1 MIRFVLA
8 TANADKAGEI
18 ADILGK
24 SVTLMPRPS
33 SVPDVDETGKTL
45 LDNARLKARAL
56 VLATGEPAIADDTG
70 LEVDA
75 LDGQPGVYSSR
86 YAGEGASYAD
96 NVAKLIEALAG
107 ADSSRRAQF
116 RTVAV
121 AAWPDGR
128 EVAVEGV
135 VDGTIAS
142 EPRGE
147 GGFGYDPLFIPAEG
161 DGRTFA
167 EMTAAEKHR
176 LSHRGRAFRSLADR
190 LERPL

>member
-1 MIRFVLA
+1 
-8 TANADKAGEI
+8 
-18 ADILGK
+18 
-24 SVTLMPRPS
+24 
-33 SVPDVDETGKTL
+33 
-45 LDNARLKARAL
+45 
-56 VLATGEPAIADDTG
+56 
-70 LEVDA
+70 
-75 LDGQPGVYSSR
+75 
-86 YAGEGASYAD
+86 
-96 NVAKLIEALAG
+96 
-107 ADSSRRAQF
+107 
-116 RTVAV
+116 VAV

-176 LSHRGRAFRSLADR
+176 LSHRGRAFRSLAER
-190 LERPL
+190 LQRPI

>member
-1 MIRFVLA
+1 VSRFVLA
-8 TANADKAGEI
+8 TANPDKAREI
-18 ADILGK
+18 AAILGT
-24 SVTLMPRPS
+24 SLTLSPRPS
-33 SVPDVDETGKTL
+33 SVPEVEETGETL

-56 VLATGEPAIADDTG
+56 VVATGEPAIADDTG
-70 LEVDA
+70 LEVDV
-75 LDGQPGVYSSR
+75 LDGQPGVHSSR
-86 YAGEGASYAD
+86 YAGDGASYAD
-96 NVAKLIEALAG
+96 NVAKLLEALAG
-107 ADSSRRAQF
+107 TSSSRRARF

-121 AAWPDGR
+121 AVWPDGR

-142 EPRGE
+142 ESRGA

-176 LSHRGRAFRSLADR
+176 LSHRGRAFRALAER
-190 LERPL
+190 LQGPF